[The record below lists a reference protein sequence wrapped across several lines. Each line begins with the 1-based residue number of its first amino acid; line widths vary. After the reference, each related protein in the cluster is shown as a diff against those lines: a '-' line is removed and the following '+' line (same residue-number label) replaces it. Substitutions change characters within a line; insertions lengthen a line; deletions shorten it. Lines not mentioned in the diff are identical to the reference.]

1 MCKIYKILY
10 AAIPLKKWKSALIRR
25 HFERCPRCA
34 EEFNYKDH
42 VVRAFFK
49 PEWIQGASSVWP
61 QVRAQIIL
69 RKNEPEALRPAI
81 SPPRLR
87 LPIRA
92 LAAAISAFFILGT
105 IGFFLLR
112 PHGRKLSGPE
122 SSLSTKPAAAVPRV
136 QVISV
141 ELGGKRAKAYIYQ
154 TPTASFIWIAP
165 SQETGGLR

>member
-1 MCKIYKILY
+1 MCKKYKILY
-10 AAIPLKKWKSALIRR
+10 AAIPIRKWKSAIIRR
-25 HFERCPRCA
+25 HFERCQRCA

-61 QVRAQIIL
+61 QVRAQIIV
-69 RKNEPEALRPAI
+69 RENESETLHPAI
-81 SPPRLR
+81 FRPRFR

-92 LAAAISAFFILGT
+92 LAGAASAFFILGT

-112 PHGRKLSGPE
+112 PHSRKLSGPE
-122 SSLSTKPAAAVPRV
+122 SSLSTKPAVVIPRV

-141 ELGGKRAKAYIYQ
+141 ELGGKRARAYVYQ
-154 TPTASFIWIAP
+154 TPMATFIWIAP
-165 SQETGGLR
+165 SKEIGG

>member
-10 AAIPLKKWKSALIRR
+10 AAIPVRKWKSALIRR

-34 EEFNYKDH
+34 EEIDIKEH
-42 VVRAFFK
+42 PVHAIFK
-49 PEWIQGASSVWP
+49 PGWIQEASSVWP
-61 QVRAQIIL
+61 RVRGQINL
-69 RKNEPEALRPAI
+69 RENEPETLRPAI
-81 SPPRLR
+81 SPPRHR

-122 SSLSTKPAAAVPRV
+122 SSLPETPAADIPRV

-141 ELGGKRAKAYIYQ
+141 ELGGKRAKAYVYQ
-154 TPTASFIWIAP
+154 TPTATFIWIAP
-165 SQETGGLR
+165 SKEIGG